1 MPYKS
6 SVIFLLC
13 LLLTTCA
20 VFPAENETVKAAES
34 LTQFFQDLADGDYA
48 RADELYGG
56 DYEVLQSMNPQIQA
70 EDREALWQNGCAM
83 NGLQCLPVLRIVS
96 SQVTAE
102 GEYSLV
108 VEFKKPDGG
117 IFVFGPCC
125 GASETE
131 MPPVSQFEY
140 HVVKSDGRFLIQ
152 DLPVFDP

>member
-13 LLLTTCA
+13 LLLTACA
-20 VFPAENETVKAAES
+20 IFPAQNESAKAAES
-34 LTQFFQDLADGDYA
+34 LTQFFQYLTDGDYA

-56 DYEVLQSMNPQIQA
+56 DYEALQSMNPQISS
-70 EDREALWQNGCAM
+70 EDHAALWEYGCAL

-102 GEYSLV
+102 GEYMFV
-108 VEFKKPDGG
+108 VEFRRKDGEL
-117 IFVFGPCC
+117 FVFGPCC

-131 MPPVSQFEY
+131 MPPVSLFEY
-140 HVVKSDGRFLIQ
+140 HVVKSDGHFLVL
-152 DLPVFDP
+152 DLPVFVP